1 MAARRPMLPVVV
13 SMYVALCTF
22 VSADKG
28 FGGKLNLLSLPEKVA
43 GQNFHEKNFW
53 SQSIDSDNRQ
63 KRSFVVDSKVADA
76 SYFGSPGSS
85 LVEEEPYDDVV
96 AALPRS
102 RQRRAVTEIRVSLYE
117 YYVNQSISLAD
128 YFTGNVA
135 RTYTL
140 VSSSVDSSLFSLN
153 ITTGILR
160 PRAALDFENPSARTV
175 NLEVSATS
183 NTDKTV
189 CLVLYSCK

>member
-1 MAARRPMLPVVV
+1 MLPVVV
-13 SMYVALCTF
+13 STFVVLCTF
-22 VSADKG
+22 VSAYIG
-28 FGGKLNLLSLPEKVA
+28 FGENLNSLSLPEKVA
-43 GQNFHEKNFW
+43 GQKFHEKNFW

-76 SYFGSPGSS
+76 SFFGSPGSS
-85 LVEEEPYDDVV
+85 LVAGEPDDDVV

-102 RQRRAVTEIRVSLYE
+102 RQTRAVTEIRVSLYE

-128 YFTGNVA
+128 YLPGNVA

-160 PRAALDFENPSARTV
+160 PRAALDFEDPSARTV
-175 NLEVSATS
+175 ILEVSATS
-183 NTDKTV
+183 KTDKTGELSKLW
-189 CLVLYSCK
+189 CNISSF